1 MFDLLGFLALTIDI
15 NTWYCCI
22 LSMGSENCWRPE
34 VSTSSPASSVM
45 SCLNKT
51 TFFFLNFLQAC
62 LGCGE
67 TDLEGSDSGSEE
79 YYSSC
84 SVSGLPWDLM
94 GWIFLGG
101 LLRRTLQLSIDFLLL
116 HLPVPHLLVLHC
128 LFLHLPQSEVP
139 HLFWEDLLQ
148 WGLKGFFFLTNSL
161 PSVTCVIFCICPS
174 GWMVINFKG
183 WWCSCCCHYCS
194 LC

>member
-15 NTWYCCI
+15 NTWYCCV

-84 SVSGLPWDLM
+84 SVSSLPWDLI
-94 GWIFLGG
+94 GVDIPWGPFKENPAVKHWFLTSPSPCSSLAGASLSVSSSSSIRG
-101 LLRRTLQLSIDFLLL
+101 PSSILRGSTSVRIKRIL
-116 HLPVPHLLVLHC
+116 
-128 LFLHLPQSEVP
+128 
-139 HLFWEDLLQ
+139 
-148 WGLKGFFFLTNSL
+148 FFL
-161 PSVTCVIFCICPS
+161 
-174 GWMVINFKG
+174 
-183 WWCSCCCHYCS
+183 
-194 LC
+194 